1 MKWPWKKAASVSPFV
16 PRAGSELDAEHRVVS
31 RWVEEAS
38 SARDEGNWYQDVE
51 LKSQPSG
58 RLMLEATPDEA
69 RRYVH
74 AAAVQTA
81 YWDGRAKEIRS
92 QGKSDHERIN
102 AHLRPGWPEVW
113 GRRRRAA
120 TVVSTLMRRT
130 LPFEEADLLALL
142 DLCNGSEQLSKYTA
156 PVGHVT
162 RALERFLDTHAL
174 SDAMRE
180 RLKRF
185 AAGLREANDKD
196 ANRYGTAVE
205 QLLAGPAAP
214 GSAQTP
220 EPNDD
225 VPDVPTAPSPA
236 PAAAPAGNPAVLDA
250 LKRHVGVAG
259 DEVATEALEPDG
271 FPLRADSPFRA
282 EHALLSEMLAS
293 VVGTRLY
300 MQPTLETLRGGDLVL
315 RMDPVAS
322 GRVLL
327 AATERDVAGFFARA
341 DAANPAVWQ
350 SRYAVVS
357 VTTTM
362 AQRAFALDRAGV
374 FDFLLYLAMRAA
386 SWDRRPFEAAFAALL
401 DQVEQEAARTPLTDG
416 ERYVLYLLRASW
428 IGGPPLGVA
437 APEITRLTALV
448 GDGAAF
454 FLVPGEVWTDQL
466 NDDLTR
472 LPRRDREAW
481 IALLKHALSATATRP
496 SAKWLKTGE
505 KLIAAI
511 GGDKVL
517 TALHRW
523 LPSVAQG
530 RSIVRLGAFH
540 GDVRSAADVMH
551 EENATCLRG
560 LVWLTPAL
568 PRDRGDNELTR
579 AIAAVALS
587 AYRKVPGVGP
597 RAIKVGNAAIYA
609 LSEMGS
615 PEAVGHLAMLKVRV
629 KFGTAQKEIEKAF
642 NAAAEALSLP
652 RDQIEEMAV
661 PSYGLETVGIR
672 RETFADGEYE
682 AELRVDGR
690 DVELHWSRSDGK
702 AQKSVPAKVKSDHK
716 EELKELQGAAK
727 DIAAMLPAQSERL
740 DAMFLLEKRRPIS
753 VWRERYLDHPLVG
766 TLARRLIWNFTTNG
780 GTRAG
785 AWSDDALVDVSD
797 HPLDVPNDSEVE
809 LWHPIGRPIEDV
821 LAWRRWI
828 EAHEIRQPFKQAH
841 REVYLLTDAERHTE
855 TYSNRFAAH
864 VLRQHQYNALC
875 AARGWKNKLR
885 MMVDDTYP
893 PTSREL
899 PQWGLRAEYWIE
911 GAGSEYG
918 TDTNES
924 GAFLRVV
931 TDQVR
936 FYRVG
941 AAQNRAHAGGGGY
954 ATSAGGPGTRGVNEP
969 LPLDEIPALVFSE
982 IMRDVDL
989 FVGVASVGNDPTWQ
1003 DGGPGGRYRDYWH
1016 SYSFGALGETAR
1028 TRRGILERL
1037 IPRLKIASQCTLTE
1051 RFLVVRGKL
1060 RTYKIHLG
1068 SGNILMEPND
1078 QYLCIVP
1085 ARDPV
1090 AVGPDRLFLP
1100 FEGDATLSIVL
1111 SKAFLL
1117 AADHTIKDPTIIRQI
1132 SARG

>member
-1 MKWPWKKAASVSPFV
+1 VKWPWKRGGSVEPFV
-16 PRAGSELDAEHRVVS
+16 PPGGSELDAEHRVVS
-31 RWVEEAS
+31 RWVEEAF
-38 SARDEGNWYQDVE
+38 SARDEAQWYQDVE
-51 LKSQPSG
+51 LKTQPSG
-58 RLMLEATPDEA
+58 RVMLEATPDEA

-81 YWDGRAKEIRS
+81 YWDARAREIRS
-92 QGKSDHERIN
+92 QGKSDFERVN
-102 AHLRPGWPEVW
+102 AHLRPGWKEVW

-130 LPFEEADLLALL
+130 LPFGEPDLIALL
-142 DLCNGSEQLSKYTA
+142 DLSNGSEQLATHNV
-156 PVGHVT
+156 PVGHIT

-174 SDAMRE
+174 SDALRE
-180 RLKRF
+180 RLTRF

-196 ANRYGTAVE
+196 VNRYGTAVE
-205 QLLAGPAAP
+205 QLLAGPALP

-225 VPDVPTAPSPA
+225 ITDVATPPSRP
-236 PAAAPAGNPAVLDA
+236 PAAAPAGDPAVLDA
-250 LKRHVGVAG
+250 LKRHVGLG
-259 DEVATEALEPDG
+259 RDDVATEALDPDG
-271 FPLRADSPFRA
+271 FLLRADSPLRA

-293 VVGTRLY
+293 VVGTRQY
-300 MQPTLETLRGGDLVL
+300 MQPTLETLRGGERVL
-315 RMDPVAS
+315 RMDPAAS
-322 GRVLL
+322 GRMLL
-327 AATERDVAGFFARA
+327 AAAERDVAGFFARGE
-341 DAANPAVWQ
+341 NVHPAVWQ
-350 SRYAVVS
+350 ARYAVAS

-401 DQVEQEAARTPLTDG
+401 DEVEREAARTPLTDG
-416 ERYVLYLLRASW
+416 ERYVLHLLRASW
-428 IGGPPLGVA
+428 IGGPPLGVL

-448 GDGAAF
+448 RDGAAF

-496 SAKWLKTGE
+496 STKWLKTGE
-505 KLIAAI
+505 KLAGAI
-511 GGDKVL
+511 GGDTVL
-517 TALHRW
+517 AALHRW
-523 LPSVAQG
+523 LPRVAQG

-540 GDVRSAADVMH
+540 GDMRSAADVMH

-560 LVWLTPAL
+560 LVWLAPTL
-568 PRDRGDNELTR
+568 PRDDGGHELTR
-579 AIAAVALS
+579 AIGAVALS

-615 PEAVGHLAMLKVRV
+615 PEAVGQLAMLKVRV
-629 KFGTAQKEIEKAF
+629 KFGTAQKEIDKAF

-652 RDQIEEMAV
+652 RDEIEEMAV
-661 PSYGLETVGIR
+661 PSYGLESVGVR
-672 RETFADGEYE
+672 REAFAGGEYT

-690 DVELHWSRSDGK
+690 DVGLHWSRSDGK
-702 AQKSVPAKVKSDHK
+702 AQKSVPARVKSEHK
-716 EELKELQGAAK
+716 EELQELQGAAK
-727 DIAAMLPAQSERL
+727 DVAAMLPAQSERL
-740 DAMFLLEKRRPIS
+740 DAMFLLEKRWPAP

-766 TLARRLIWNFTTNG
+766 TLARRLIWNVTVNG
-780 GTRAG
+780 STHGG
-785 AWSDDALVDVSD
+785 AWSGDALVDASD
-797 HPLDVPNDSEVE
+797 HPVEVPNDSEVE

-841 REVYLLTDAERHTE
+841 REVYLLTDAERQTE

-885 MMVDDTYP
+885 MLVDDTYP
-893 PTSREL
+893 PTCREL

-954 ATSAGGPGTRGVNEP
+954 GSSAAGPGTRGVNEP

-1003 DGGPGGRYRDYWH
+1003 DGGPGGRYRDYWTH
-1016 SYSFGALGETAR
+1016 YSFGELGETAR
-1028 TRRGILERL
+1028 TRRSILERL
-1037 IPRLKIASQCTLTE
+1037 VPKLKIANQCMLTD

-1060 RTYKIHLG
+1060 RTYRIHLG

-1090 AVGPDRLFLP
+1090 SVGADRLFLP

-1117 AADHTIKDPTIIRQI
+1117 AADDSIKDPTIVRQI
-1132 SARG
+1132 SLNR

>member
-1 MKWPWKKAASVSPFV
+1 
-16 PRAGSELDAEHRVVS
+16 VVS
-31 RWVEEAS
+31 RWVEEAVAALDDRHS
-38 SARDEGNWYQDVE
+38 YQDVE
-51 LKSQPSG
+51 LKSQRSG
-58 RLMLEATPDEA
+58 RIMLEATPDVA

-81 YWDGRAKEIRS
+81 YWDRLSNAVRSKRTSDIDRA
-92 QGKSDHERIN
+92 N
-102 AHLRPGWPEVW
+102 PHLHADSKDLWL
-113 GRRRRAA
+113 RRRRAA
-120 TVVSTLMRRT
+120 TVVSTLMRRA
-130 LPFEEADLLALL
+130 LPFEEDDLVALL
-142 DLCNGSEQLSKYTA
+142 DWCIGTEQMSTYTA
-156 PVGHVT
+156 PVGHIT
-162 RALERFLDTHAL
+162 RALQRFVAARAP
-174 SDAMRE
+174 SDALAGRIT
-180 RLKRF
+180 RF
-185 AAGLREANDKD
+185 AAALREAYDKD
-196 ANRYGTAVE
+196 VARHGTTVE
-205 QLLAGPAAP
+205 QLLAGPAALDA
-214 GSAQTP
+214 GELA

-225 VPDVPTAPSPA
+225 ASVAPLA
-236 PAAAPAGNPAVLDA
+236 TPAAGPAGNPAVLDA
-250 LKRHVGVAG
+250 IKRHLGVAG
-259 DEVATEALEPDG
+259 EDVATEALEPDG
-271 FPLRADSPFRA
+271 FPLRADSPFRP

-300 MQPTLETLRGGDLVL
+300 AEPTLETLPGGDRVL
-315 RMDPVAS
+315 RLDPATT
-322 GRVLL
+322 GRLLL
-327 AATERDVAGFFARA
+327 AAAERDAAGFLSRTNAGL
-341 DAANPAVWQ
+341 PAVWQ
-350 SRYAVVS
+350 SRYAVASLTKVL
-357 VTTTM
+357 
-362 AQRAFALDRAGV
+362 AQRAFVLDRAGV
-374 FDFLLYLAMRAA
+374 FDFLLYVAMRAA
-386 SWDRRPFEAAFAALL
+386 VWDRRPFEPAFDMLVER
-401 DQVEQEAARTPLTDG
+401 VEQEAARAPLTDG

-428 IGGPPLGVA
+428 IGGPPLGLA
-437 APEITRLTALV
+437 TEINRLTALV
-448 GDGAAF
+448 ADGRVF
-454 FLVPGEVWTDQL
+454 FLVPGEVWTDQV
-466 NDDLTR
+466 NDDLTQ
-472 LPRRDREAW
+472 LPRREREAW
-481 IALLKHALSATATRP
+481 VALLKHALSASAARP

-505 KLIAAI
+505 KLIGAI
-511 GGDKVL
+511 GGDNVL
-517 TALHRW
+517 AALHRW
-523 LPSVAQG
+523 LPRVARG
-530 RSIVRLGAFH
+530 RSIPRLGTIS
-540 GDVRSAADVMH
+540 GDARSADVMH

-560 LVWLTPAL
+560 LVWLTPTF
-568 PRDRGDNELTR
+568 PRDDELTR
-579 AIAAVALS
+579 AVAAVAVS

-597 RAIKVGNAAIYA
+597 RAIKVGNAAVYA

-615 PEAVGHLAMLKVRV
+615 PEAVGQLAMLKVRV

-661 PSYGLETVGIR
+661 PSYGLESVGIR
-672 RETFADGEYE
+672 REPFADGEYT

-690 DVELHWSRSDGK
+690 EVDLRWTRADGK

-716 EELKELQGAAK
+716 DELKELQAAAK

-740 DAMFLLEKRRPIS
+740 DSMFLLEKRWPAA

-766 TLARRLIWNFTTNG
+766 TLARRLIWTFTVNG
-780 GTRAG
+780 RARAG
-785 AWSDDALVDVSD
+785 VWGGDRVVDVSD
-797 HPLDVPNDSEVE
+797 EPLDVPNDGEVE
-809 LWHPIGRPIEDV
+809 LWHPIGRPMEDV

-885 MMVDDTYP
+885 MLVDDTYP
-893 PTSREL
+893 PTFREL

-911 GAGSEYG
+911 GAGTEYG

-936 FYRVG
+936 FYRVA
-941 AAQNRAHAGGGGY
+941 AAQNWAHAGGGGY
-954 ATSAGGPGTRGVNEP
+954 TSSAAGPGTRGVNEP

-1003 DGGPGGRYRDYWH
+1003 DGGPGGRFREYWVN
-1016 SYSFGALGETAR
+1016 YSFGELGETAR
-1028 TRRGILERL
+1028 TRRAILERL
-1037 IPRLKIASQCTLTE
+1037 VPKLKIASQCTLTE

-1068 SGNILMEPND
+1068 SANILMEPND

-1090 AVGPDRLFLP
+1090 AVGTDRLFLP
-1100 FEGDATLSIVL
+1100 FEGDVTLSIVL

-1117 AADHTIKDPTIIRQI
+1117 AADESITDATIVRQI
-1132 SARG
+1132 KR